1 MPKGVGALPAACALL
16 RDTHEGFDR
25 SVDIFDFSERNS
37 MRRAAEVD
45 PDLTPNP
52 YSNPMLTLTL
62 TNPHPIPNPNPN
74 PNPNQVVTAVDDHDL
89 EIDRPMP

>member
-37 MRRAAEVD
+37 MRRAAEVNPD
-45 PDLTPNP
+45 PD
-52 YSNPMLTLTL
+52 
-62 TNPHPIPNPNPN
+62 PNPNPN
-74 PNPNQVVTAVDDHDL
+74 PNPY
-89 EIDRPMP
+89 PSP

>member
-37 MRRAAEVD
+37 MRRAAEV
-45 PDLTPNP
+45 
-52 YSNPMLTLTL
+52 
-62 TNPHPIPNPNPN
+62 
-74 PNPNQVVTAVDDHDL
+74 VTAVDDHDL
-89 EIDRPMP
+89 EIERPMLVLPVGDALQEPFWP